1 MEGQLE
7 PVVVLQGGL
16 QLEWSVGLWKEPQE
30 ETLLGLERT
39 LQLER
44 QGHCLGGILGW
55 EELLVD
61 Q

>member
-1 MEGQLE
+1 MEL
-7 PVVVLQGGL
+7 VVVLQVGL
-16 QLEWSVGLWKEPQE
+16 QVEPLEGLWKEPLE
-30 ETLLGLERT
+30 VIVIGLEMT

-44 QGHCLGGILGW
+44 QNWLLGATLGW